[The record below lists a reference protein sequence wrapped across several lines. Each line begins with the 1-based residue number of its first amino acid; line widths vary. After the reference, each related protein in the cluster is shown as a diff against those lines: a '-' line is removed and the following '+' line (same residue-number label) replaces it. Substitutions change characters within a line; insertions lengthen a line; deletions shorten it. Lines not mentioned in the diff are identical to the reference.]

1 MLTLPK
7 ISLKGVLCVLF
18 FVFIF
23 PFSGFP
29 HKDTEGRLFEK
40 NVLEALG
47 DKDSIEAPIAHFFPF
62 DWDTMR
68 VVRYAWYSTFLDGG
82 LGRQIYSLEFRDS
95 SGKVVKEIILPLR
108 FSDVVHDGPT
118 TPDYQGITYIWEEK
132 FGRNRKFKITR
143 TENAFRNGGNELKIE
158 IR

>member
-1 MLTLPK
+1 M
-7 ISLKGVLCVLF
+7 SRKGVLCVLF

-29 HKDTEGRLFEK
+29 HKDKEGRLFEK

-47 DKDSIEAPIAHFFPF
+47 NKDSIEAPIAHFFPF

-68 VVRYAWYSTFLDGG
+68 VVRYAHYSALLTGNVFS
-82 LGRQIYSLEFRDS
+82 QIYSLEFRDS
-95 SGKVVKEIILPLR
+95 SGKVLKEIVLPLR
-108 FSDVVHDGPT
+108 FFSVMHNGAT
-118 TPDYQGITYIWEEK
+118 TPNYQGIPYIWEVK
-132 FGRNRKFKITR
+132 FARNRKFKIIR

-158 IR
+158 IK